1 MSTGGTAKDEIGN
14 LRVAGQI
21 TRFCRCS
28 QPNNAISPIPL
39 RFQSLLSRQHEL
51 RYVLT
56 YMKVVNLLKLLTV
69 AWFTSSCVAA
79 TTGAKPYAV
88 SVERDVPPKLSYCEL
103 SFTFT
108 NKGRYLDDLTI
119 RYIAFDRQG
128 NTLTESFVMFDTT
141 GPNQKNIQ
149 KERIHADSLKSKIHP
164 CSALARLVITTNGHL
179 LEERE
184 FTFITVDYPAM
195 R

>member
-1 MSTGGTAKDEIGN
+1 M
-14 LRVAGQI
+14 V
-21 TRFCRCS
+21 
-28 QPNNAISPIPL
+28 
-39 RFQSLLSRQHEL
+39 LS
-51 RYVLT
+51 
-56 YMKVVNLLKLLTV
+56 YMRIVNLLKLLTI
-69 AWFTSSCVAA
+69 ACFIYSCAA
-79 TTGAKPYAV
+79 TTTGAKPYAV
-88 SVERDVPPKLSYCEL
+88 TVERDVPPKFSYCEL

-119 RYIAFDRQG
+119 RYVAFDRQG

-164 CSALARLVITTNGHL
+164 CSALSRLVITTNGHL

-184 FTFITVDYPAM
+184 FTFIPVDYPAM

>member
-1 MSTGGTAKDEIGN
+1 MAVPLHKDKDRH
-14 LRVAGQI
+14 LRVAGEI
-21 TRFCRCS
+21 TRCCRCS
-28 QPNNAISPIPL
+28 PPKQRHQPDTDPL
-39 RFQSLLSRQHEL
+39 QSLLSRQHEV

-56 YMKVVNLLKLLTV
+56 YMKIVNLLKLLSV
-69 AWFTSSCVAA
+69 AWFINSCAA
-79 TTGAKPYAV
+79 TSTGAKPYAV
-88 SVERDVPPKLSYCEL
+88 TVERDVPPKFSYCEL
-103 SFTFT
+103 SFSFT

-179 LEERE
+179 LEESE
-184 FTFITVDYPAM
+184 FTFSPLDYPAM

>member
-1 MSTGGTAKDEIGN
+1 M
-14 LRVAGQI
+14 V
-21 TRFCRCS
+21 
-28 QPNNAISPIPL
+28 
-39 RFQSLLSRQHEL
+39 LS
-51 RYVLT
+51 
-56 YMKVVNLLKLLTV
+56 YMRIVNLLKLLTV
-69 AWFTSSCVAA
+69 ACFIYSCAA
-79 TTGAKPYAV
+79 TTTGAKPYAV
-88 SVERDVPPKLSYCEL
+88 TVERNVPPKFSYCEL

-128 NTLTESFVMFDTT
+128 NRLTESFVMFDTT
-141 GPNQKNIQ
+141 GPNEKNIQ

-184 FTFITVDYPAM
+184 FTFVPLEYPTM

>member
-1 MSTGGTAKDEIGN
+1 VSRFKLLDLLGRRSQQSHQPDTDRCNRHCLAKTNWDM
-14 LRVAGQI
+14 V
-21 TRFCRCS
+21 
-28 QPNNAISPIPL
+28 
-39 RFQSLLSRQHEL
+39 LS
-51 RYVLT
+51 
-56 YMKVVNLLKLLTV
+56 YMRIVNLLKLLTI
-69 AWFTSSCVAA
+69 ACFIYSCAA
-79 TTGAKPYAV
+79 TTTGAKPYAV
-88 SVERDVPPKLSYCEL
+88 TVERDVPPKFSYCEL

-119 RYIAFDRQG
+119 RYVAFDRQG

-164 CSALARLVITTNGHL
+164 CSALSRLVITTNGHL

-184 FTFITVDYPAM
+184 FTFIPVDYPAM